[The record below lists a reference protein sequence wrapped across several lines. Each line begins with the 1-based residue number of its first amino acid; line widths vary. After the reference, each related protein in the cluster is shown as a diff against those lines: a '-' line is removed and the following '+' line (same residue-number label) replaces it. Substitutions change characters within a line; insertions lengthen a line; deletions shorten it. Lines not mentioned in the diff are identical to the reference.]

1 MEKFSDKYIS
11 SICPELGKWEVQLV
25 KNHLLDMHHPNDIYE
40 QQVRVMA
47 QSLFPELYKWRAA
60 KKYEAMQ
67 EAVELLQRAD
77 QILANVADSSDEV
90 ARSQLEIR
98 NNVMH
103 LKRDSGG
110 SNEDR

>member
-47 QSLFPELYKWRAA
+47 RSLFPELYRWRASKA
-60 KKYEAMQ
+60 HEAIQ

-77 QILANVADSSDEV
+77 QILANVVDASDEV
-90 ARSQLEIR
+90 SRSRLEIR
-98 NNVMH
+98 NNVGF
-103 LKRDSGG
+103 LNREIGES
-110 SNEDR
+110 

>member
-47 QSLFPELYKWRAA
+47 RSLFPELYKWRAA
-60 KKYEAMQ
+60 KQYEAIQ
-67 EAVELLQRAD
+67 EAVELLQKAD
-77 QILANVADSSDEV
+77 QILANVVDASDEV
-90 ARSQLEIR
+90 ARTQLEIR
-98 NNVMH
+98 NNVVF
-103 LKRDSGG
+103 LNREIGES
-110 SNEDR
+110 

>member
-1 MEKFSDKYIS
+1 MKFGDKYIS

-47 QSLFPELYKWRAA
+47 RSLFPELYRWRASKA
-60 KKYEAMQ
+60 HEAIQ

-98 NNVMH
+98 NNVVF
-103 LKRDSGG
+103 LNREIGES
-110 SNEDR
+110 

>member
-1 MEKFSDKYIS
+1 MKFSDKYIS
-11 SICPELGKWEVQLV
+11 SICPELGKFEVQLV

-47 QSLFPELYKWRAA
+47 RSLFPELYRWREA
-60 KKYEAMQ
+60 KKYEAIQ

-77 QILANVADSSDEV
+77 QILANVVDASDEV

-98 NNVMH
+98 NNVVF
-103 LKRDSGG
+103 LNQEIGES
-110 SNEDR
+110 

>member
-60 KKYEAMQ
+60 KKYEAIQ

-90 ARSQLEIR
+90 SRSRLEIR
-98 NNVMH
+98 NNVVF
-103 LKRDSGG
+103 LNREIGES
-110 SNEDR
+110 

>member
-1 MEKFSDKYIS
+1 MKFGDKYIS

-47 QSLFPELYKWRAA
+47 RSLFPELYRWRASKA
-60 KKYEAMQ
+60 HEAIQ

-77 QILANVADSSDEV
+77 QILANVVDASDEV
-90 ARSQLEIR
+90 SRSRLEIR
-98 NNVMH
+98 NNVVF
-103 LKRDSGG
+103 LNREIGES
-110 SNEDR
+110 

>member
-1 MEKFSDKYIS
+1 MKFGDKYIS

-60 KKYEAMQ
+60 KKYEAIQ

-98 NNVMH
+98 NNVVF
-103 LKRDSGG
+103 LNREIGES
-110 SNEDR
+110 

>member
-47 QSLFPELYKWRAA
+47 RSLFPELYRWRASKA
-60 KKYEAMQ
+60 HEAIQ

-77 QILANVADSSDEV
+77 QIQANVVDASDEV
-90 ARSQLEIR
+90 SRSRLEIR
-98 NNVMH
+98 NNVVF
-103 LKRDSGG
+103 LNREIGES
-110 SNEDR
+110 

>member
-1 MEKFSDKYIS
+1 M
-11 SICPELGKWEVQLV
+11 GKWEVQLV

-60 KKYEAMQ
+60 KKYEAIQ

-77 QILANVADSSDEV
+77 QILADVVDASDEV
-90 ARSQLEIR
+90 SRSRLEIR
-98 NNVMH
+98 NNVVF
-103 LKRDSGG
+103 LNREIGES
-110 SNEDR
+110 

>member
-25 KNHLLDMHHPNDIYE
+25 KNHLLDMHHPNHIYE

-60 KKYEAMQ
+60 KKYEAIQ

-77 QILANVADSSDEV
+77 QILADVVDASDEV
-90 ARSQLEIR
+90 SRSRLEIR
-98 NNVMH
+98 NNVVF
-103 LKRDSGG
+103 LNREIGES
-110 SNEDR
+110 

>member
-47 QSLFPELYKWRAA
+47 RSLFPELYRWRASKA
-60 KKYEAMQ
+60 HEAIQ

-77 QILANVADSSDEV
+77 QILANGADSSDVV
-90 ARSQLEIR
+90 ARTQLEIR
-98 NNVMH
+98 NNVVF
-103 LKRDSGG
+103 LNREIGES
-110 SNEDR
+110 

>member
-47 QSLFPELYKWRAA
+47 RSLFPELYRWRASKA
-60 KKYEAMQ
+60 HEAIQ

-77 QILANVADSSDEV
+77 QILANVVDASDEV
-90 ARSQLEIR
+90 SRSRLDIR
-98 NNVMH
+98 NNVVF
-103 LKRDSGG
+103 LNREIGES
-110 SNEDR
+110 

>member
-47 QSLFPELYKWRAA
+47 QSLFPELYRWRAA
-60 KKYEAMQ
+60 KKYEAIQ

-77 QILANVADSSDEV
+77 QILANVSDSDEV

-98 NNVMH
+98 NNVIF
-103 LKRDSGG
+103 LNREIGES
-110 SNEDR
+110 

>member
-47 QSLFPELYKWRAA
+47 RSLFPELYKWRAA
-60 KKYEAMQ
+60 KKYEAIQ

-77 QILANVADSSDEV
+77 QILADVVDASDEV
-90 ARSQLEIR
+90 SRSRLEIR
-98 NNVMH
+98 NNVVF
-103 LKRDSGG
+103 LNREIGES
-110 SNEDR
+110 